1 MNIDDMSK
9 RLKSLER
16 KVNQQD
22 ERSIFCSPNFTAC
35 PFLRL
40 RQAVLLFAVSYI
52 LTGKSILTTN
62 THTLQIEEILELLP
76 HRFPFLLV
84 DRVLD
89 FEEGRFLRAVKNVS
103 VNEPFFQGHFP
114 GKPIFPGVLIL
125 EAMAQATGILAFKSV
140 GKLEPGELYY
150 FAGIDE
156 ARFKR
161 PVVPGD
167 QMIMEVTFEKTRR
180 GLTRFK
186 GVALVHGKV
195 VCEATMMCA
204 RSREA

>member
-1 MNIDDMSK
+1 M
-9 RLKSLER
+9 
-16 KVNQQD
+16 
-22 ERSIFCSPNFTAC
+22 
-35 PFLRL
+35 
-40 RQAVLLFAVSYI
+40 
-52 LTGKSILTTN
+52 
-62 THTLQIEEILELLP
+62 
-76 HRFPFLLV
+76 
-84 DRVLD
+84 
-89 FEEGRFLRAVKNVS
+89 
-103 VNEPFFQGHFP
+103 
-114 GKPIFPGVLIL
+114 
-125 EAMAQATGILAFKSV
+125 

-186 GVALVHGKV
+186 GVALVDGKV

-204 RSREA
+204 RSRES

>member
-1 MNIDDMSK
+1 M
-9 RLKSLER
+9 
-16 KVNQQD
+16 
-22 ERSIFCSPNFTAC
+22 
-35 PFLRL
+35 
-40 RQAVLLFAVSYI
+40 
-52 LTGKSILTTN
+52 TTN

-103 VNEPFFQGHFP
+103 VNEPFFGGISGQTDFA
-114 GKPIFPGVLIL
+114 GVLIL

-186 GVALVHGKV
+186 GVALVDGKV

>member
-1 MNIDDMSK
+1 M
-9 RLKSLER
+9 
-16 KVNQQD
+16 
-22 ERSIFCSPNFTAC
+22 
-35 PFLRL
+35 
-40 RQAVLLFAVSYI
+40 
-52 LTGKSILTTN
+52 TTD
-62 THTLQIEEILELLP
+62 THTLHIEEILELLP
-76 HRFPFLLV
+76 HRYPFLLV

-103 VNEPFFQGHFP
+103 VNEPFFQGHFH
-114 GKPIFPGVLIL
+114 GKPILPGEMIL
-125 EAMAQATGILAFKSV
+125 EAMAQATGILEFKSG

-186 GVALVHGKV
+186 GVALVDGKG